1 MYRVSTV
8 TQWQAL
14 TSEILRRTTLIYML
28 DDVDIFL
35 NEVKKEVMEFQNPT
49 DYAAIFIEDT
59 QDNNKDLLALLEQH
73 HLNKNDKQAERIICT
88 EDGSNLELEIIDWLC
103 ETYLMCNQ
111 YKLIVV
117 RPRTRLSQTEQDDL
131 EQEESRDV

>member
-35 NEVKKEVMEFQNPT
+35 NEVKKEVLGFQNPT

-73 HLNKNDKQAERIICT
+73 SLKMEDKKTERIICT
-88 EDGSNLELEIIDWLC
+88 EDGSDLELETIDWLC

-111 YKLIVV
+111 YKLVII
-117 RPRTRLSQTEQDDL
+117 RPRTRLSQTEQNDR
-131 EQEESRDV
+131 EQEGNRNV

>member
-35 NEVKKEVMEFQNPT
+35 NEVKQEVTGFQNPT

-73 HLNKNDKQAERIICT
+73 HLNMNDKQTERIICI
-88 EDGSNLELEIIDWLC
+88 EDGSDLELETIDWLC

-111 YKLIVV
+111 HKLVIV
-117 RPRTRLSQTEQDDL
+117 RPRTRLSQKAQKESG
-131 EQEESRDV
+131 QEERADV